1 MRDAVPLGAA
11 ANENADE
18 SDVMAAA
25 RRLQRWRSATN
36 KARAAVRLGRSGPDV
51 AAEAEAKPDP
61 LVEEISAKYCYP
73 IAEQAAAAAAVESG
87 GSREQPEA
95 ADARRAKKRCK
106 WRCPLSCRPEELPQG
121 AKLHGCVLDMG
132 EAPDMKSCKGT
143 WGRGGAVRKPMPG
156 GRQAHSGMPEART
169 DGAEAV
175 APSHPA
181 AAGVEVSVPGGPQC
195 GPGAV
200 SGDGERLGGVA
211 AGGDGR
217 WREREGPGVAGGDV
231 VLIALD
237 SSSQSSADRGVSERT
252 GDEMH
257 DYDTAAAG
265 ESEDSA

>member
-1 MRDAVPLGAA
+1 MDGHVSDATV
-11 ANENADE
+11 
-18 SDVMAAA
+18 AA

-36 KARAAVRLGRSGPDV
+36 KARAAVRLSRTCQRG
-51 AAEAEAKPDP
+51 AAKPAGDSAADP
-61 LVEEISAKYCYP
+61 PPVSEIAAKYCYP
-73 IAEQAAAAAAVESG
+73 VPERQDGADEEGSDKRHAAT
-87 GSREQPEA
+87 
-95 ADARRAKKRCK
+95 RAGKCK

-169 DGAEAV
+169 DGAVAV

-181 AAGVEVSVPGGPQC
+181 AADVEVSVPGGPQC

>member
-87 GSREQPEA
+87 GSREQSEA
-95 ADARRAKKRCK
+95 ADARHAKKRCK

-143 WGRGGAVRKPMPG
+143 WHGGGSIKDPEGVVRRRNEGRAAV
-156 GRQAHSGMPEART
+156 
-169 DGAEAV
+169 EAV
-175 APSHPA
+175 A
-181 AAGVEVSVPGGPQC
+181 AGKAEAGDVRVSVVAGRGEGPHIVSAEA
-195 GPGAV
+195 GEVRGDAGEKGAEERGQEDGRAAEEDA
-200 SGDGERLGGVA
+200 GD
-211 AGGDGR
+211 AGGCQG
-217 WREREGPGVAGGDV
+217 
-231 VLIALD
+231 
-237 SSSQSSADRGVSERT
+237 
-252 GDEMH
+252 
-257 DYDTAAAG
+257 
-265 ESEDSA
+265 